1 MMNRPEILKFLADH
15 HWVASLDQLRELEVS
30 KAALQH
36 ARRVGV
42 LDTPL
47 RGIVSLAAVDLSFEG
62 RAMVI
67 QLAAGDTS
75 FVSGPSAGVLYRLRM
90 MPRTPIEVAVKED
103 HQLTL
108 PPWGRL
114 VRTSWIDEERDVV
127 TRPDGLRV
135 ASPLRMLFGLARR
148 FNQYRFERAAEDVWH
163 RKLATP
169 DDAAAYLAA
178 VRRSGRHG
186 VTRFEKWLEKTVTRP
201 RPSQSGLELDFV
213 DLLDCVGLP
222 KPERQ
227 HPLVLSTGEEIHLDL
242 AWPDVRLA
250 VEPGHSW
257 WHGGDLRMRVDYARD
272 RACDEIGWRVIRY
285 DEAAAE
291 DPERTARQI
300 LAIYQRRKADLANSA
315 VTLDR

>member
-1 MMNRPEILKFLADH
+1 MMNRPDVLKFLADH
-15 HWVASLDQLRELEVS
+15 HWVASVDQLRELKVS
-30 KAALQH
+30 KAAVQH

-42 LDTPL
+42 LDSPL

-62 RAMVI
+62 RAMVV
-67 QLAAGDTS
+67 QLAAGDNA

-103 HQLTL
+103 HQLTV

-114 VRTSWIDEERDVV
+114 VRTSWIEEERDVV

-178 VRRSGRHG
+178 VRRSGRWG
-186 VTRFEKWLEKTVTRP
+186 VSRFEQWLEKTATRP
-201 RPSQSGLELDFV
+201 RPSQSGLELDFI
-213 DLLDCVGLP
+213 DLLDSVGLP

-227 HPLVLSTGEEIHLDL
+227 HPLVLPTGEEIHFDL
-242 AWPDVRLA
+242 AWPDVSLA
-250 VEPGHSW
+250 IEPGHSW
-257 WHGGDLRMRVDYARD
+257 WHGGDLRMRADYARD

-285 DEAAAE
+285 DETAAE
-291 DPERTARQI
+291 DPEHTARQI
-300 LAIYQRRKADLANSA
+300 LAIYRRRKADLVSSQ
-315 VTLDR
+315 VTWDR